1 MKKKLIS
8 MMLTAA
14 MVASLCACGGDDSA
28 SSNTD
33 NGQNTGG
40 DASAANSEEQP
51 AGGQETQEAQAPEGA
66 TTIEVWTNDRHD
78 LEYVESMI
86 DQYNQSNAD
95 GIFINLSVITEDY
108 QNMLALAYNGG
119 TAPDTI
125 YGAFDVVG
133 ANSLPLNTF
142 ADTGILDPLN
152 EYIDADETF
161 QKVNEPYEHAY
172 EGLNLRNGNIYGVY
186 SGMRSGV
193 RVEYNKDLVEA
204 AGYTEIPTKLE
215 DYIDM
220 AKAITEQGG
229 GDTYGIGFTS
239 SSPFERLLE
248 MSAQVS
254 GVFYYD
260 YVNGKY
266 DFSGYREILELG
278 QRFISE
284 DIAYPDQQAVDNMRA
299 LFAEGQFALWS
310 NASQEAAVF
319 TDQIPVKDFEW
330 GVAPVPSVTGEIKGA
345 LQTTPSKSWGIV
357 SSSEKK
363 DQAWKVI
370 QYFQSEEF
378 IKGYLENG
386 YCLPISTY
394 MDGVIDKSKIG
405 RLADFS
411 MLEYESVYPQ
421 PPVINLTG
429 DDYRVVFWNA
439 VMDYVDIDDAIEDLN
454 TRYNEALDADV
465 ASGATKRL
473 VISDYDPLHPNNGTM
488 TYLEE

>member
-1 MKKKLIS
+1 M
-8 MMLTAA
+8 
-14 MVASLCACGGDDSA
+14 
-28 SSNTD
+28 
-33 NGQNTGG
+33 
-40 DASAANSEEQP
+40 
-51 AGGQETQEAQAPEGA
+51 
-66 TTIEVWTNDRHD
+66 
-78 LEYVESMI
+78 
-86 DQYNQSNAD
+86 
-95 GIFINLSVITEDY
+95 
-108 QNMLALAYNGG
+108 
-119 TAPDTI
+119 
-125 YGAFDVVG
+125 
-133 ANSLPLNTF
+133 
-142 ADTGILDPLN
+142 N

>member
-33 NGQNTGG
+33 NTQNTGG

-119 TAPDTI
+119 TAP
-125 YGAFDVVG
+125 DVVG

-310 NASQEAAVF
+310 NASQEASVL
-319 TDQIPVKDFEW
+319 TYQIPVKDFGW
-330 GVAPVPSVTGEIKGA
+330 GVAHVHSDTGEFKGA